1 MSQQTIS
8 EKIIS
13 RHAGQAV
20 RAGEVVIVRVD
31 GVMATDAT
39 APLAIRAFRA
49 MNGRTLW
56 DSQRVSLIID
66 HAAPAPN
73 ETVANL
79 HKLMRDF
86 AAETGCRLYDVGEGI
101 CHQLIVEN
109 EHVKPG
115 DLFLGA
121 DSHTPTYGALN
132 AFGVGVGSTDLAAA
146 MLTGKTW
153 LKVPQTIKITL
164 HGRLPINVVAKDL
177 ILFLV
182 KQVGADGAN
191 YRAVEFSGEAVASL
205 TLASRMALAN
215 MSAEMGAKTG
225 LVDPAGLD
233 LWYPFTPTLPD
244 PDAVY
249 ERELHFDVSHLRP
262 QIARPHAPDN
272 VADIDEVKGTKIQYA
287 FIGSCTNTRLED
299 LHAAAQVL
307 RGKKLPSGVRLIIAP
322 ASKQVFNE
330 ALRDGTA
337 AILSEAGATFITSG
351 CGPCVGSHLGVP
363 GDGEVVIS
371 SANRNFQGRMGNP
384 KAFIYLGSPAV
395 VAASALAGEIAEPE
409 PEPTAD
415 RRRQTAENLTAD
427 GGRPTAENLTADR
440 RRQTAD
446 SWSLTTVGGQ
456 PSSARVYNVD
466 NIDTDRIIPGKYTK
480 TLDLSALAAHVLE
493 DLDPAFAATVQ
504 PGDILVAGHN
514 FGCGSS
520 REQAPLALK
529 AAGVS
534 AVIARSFARIFYRNA
549 INIGLPLIEMD
560 WQNIQTG
567 DALSVDLANGI
578 VTNQSRN
585 ESFRVGRM
593 PQQMIDILHAGGLA
607 AYLKERGDY

>member
-1 MSQQTIS
+1 MGQTIS

-13 RHAGQAV
+13 RQAGQAV
-20 RAGEVVIVRVD
+20 QAGEIAIVRVD

-56 DSQRVSLIID
+56 DNQRVSLVID

-86 AAETGCRLYDVGEGI
+86 AAEMGCRLYDVGEGI
-101 CHQLIVEN
+101 CHQLMVEN
-109 EHVKPG
+109 GHVKPG

-146 MLTGKTW
+146 MLTGQTW
-153 LKVPQTIKITL
+153 LKVPQTIKMTL
-164 HGRLPINVVAKDL
+164 NGRLPANTTTKDV

-182 KQVGADGAN
+182 KQIGAEGAN
-191 YRAVEFSGEAVASL
+191 YRVVEFTGAAVAHM
-205 TLASRMALAN
+205 TLASRMTLAN

-225 LVDPAGLD
+225 LVDPTGLD

-249 ERELHFDVSHLRP
+249 EQELHFDVSHLRP
-262 QIARPHAPDN
+262 QIAKPHAPDN
-272 VADIDEVKGTKIQYA
+272 VVDIDELKGTKIHYA

-299 LHAAAQVL
+299 LQAAAQVL
-307 RGKKLPSGVRLIIAP
+307 KGKKLRRDVRLIIAP

-330 ALRDGTA
+330 ALRDGTI

-363 GDGEVVIS
+363 GDGEAVIS

-384 KAFIYLGSPAV
+384 KASIYLGSPAV
-395 VAASALAGEIAEPE
+395 VAASALAGEITEPE
-409 PEPTAD
+409 
-415 RRRQTAENLTAD
+415 L
-427 GGRPTAENLTADR
+427 
-440 RRQTAD
+440 
-446 SWSLTTVGGQ
+446 
-456 PSSARVYNVD
+456 
-466 NIDTDRIIPGKYTK
+466 
-480 TLDLSALAAHVLE
+480 
-493 DLDPAFAATVQ
+493 
-504 PGDILVAGHN
+504 
-514 FGCGSS
+514 
-520 REQAPLALK
+520 
-529 AAGVS
+529 
-534 AVIARSFARIFYRNA
+534 
-549 INIGLPLIEMD
+549 
-560 WQNIQTG
+560 
-567 DALSVDLANGI
+567 
-578 VTNQSRN
+578 
-585 ESFRVGRM
+585 
-593 PQQMIDILHAGGLA
+593 
-607 AYLKERGDY
+607 

>member
-1 MSQQTIS
+1 MGQTIA

-13 RHAGQAV
+13 RRAGQTA
-20 RAGEVVIVRVD
+20 RAGDIAIVQVD

-56 DSQRVSLIID
+56 DSQRVSLVID

-86 AAETGCRLYDVGEGI
+86 AAEMGCRLYDIGEGI
-101 CHQLIVEN
+101 CHQLMVEN
-109 EHVKPG
+109 GHVKPG

-146 MLTGKTW
+146 MLTGKSW
-153 LKVPQTIKITL
+153 LKVPQTIKIVL
-164 HGRLPINVVAKDL
+164 NGRLPANAAAKDI
-177 ILFLV
+177 ILFLLR
-182 KQVGADGAN
+182 QVGADGAN
-191 YRAVEFSGEAVASL
+191 YRAVEFSGEAVAQMS
-205 TLASRMALAN
+205 LASRMVLAN

-233 LWYPFTPTLPD
+233 LWYPFEPVLPGA
-244 PDAVY
+244 DADY
-249 ERELHFDVSHLRP
+249 ERELTFDVSNLRP
-262 QIARPHAPDN
+262 QIAKPHAPDN
-272 VADIDEVKGTKIQYA
+272 VVDIDELAGTKIQYA

-299 LHAAAQVL
+299 LQAAAQVL
-307 RGKKLPSGVRLIIAP
+307 RGKKLPPGVRLIVAP

-371 SANRNFQGRMGNP
+371 SANRNFPGRMGNP
-384 KAFIYLGSPAV
+384 KAFIYLASPAV
-395 VAASALAGEIAEPE
+395 VAASALAGEIVEPE
-409 PEPTAD
+409 LTAGNPTAD
-415 RRRQTAENLTAD
+415 RR
-427 GGRPTAENLTADR
+427 RPTAENLTADHR
-440 RRQTAD
+440 RPTAD
-446 SWSLTTVGGQ
+446 GWPLTTSRGRPSAVGGHSR
-456 PSSARVYNVD
+456 PAHVYAID

-480 TLDLSALAAHVLE
+480 TLDLSALAVHVLE
-493 DLDPAFAATVQ
+493 DLDPTFAATVR

-549 INIGLPLIEMD
+549 INIGLPVIEAD
-560 WQNIQTG
+560 WGHIETG
-567 DALSVDLANGI
+567 DALAVDLPNGI
-578 VTNQSRN
+578 VTNHTRN
-585 ESFRVGRM
+585 ESFPAGRM
-593 PQQMIDILHAGGLA
+593 PQQMIDILNAGGLA
-607 AYLKERGDY
+607 DYLKDRGEY